1 MKKAILLMWILVLGI
16 APLNL
21 AIDRTWTIK
30 TDMPTARIY
39 LSTSVVNGKI
49 YAIGGATRK
58 IPAAIS
64 VSTVEEY
71 DPSTDTWI
79 VKSPMPTPRWG
90 FATGTVEGKIYAI
103 GGAEGYPGSPLT
115 TVEEYNPATDT
126 WTTKSPMPTARWGLS
141 ASVVNGKIYAIGG
154 GIPSG
159 YRDVEEYDP
168 VTDTWTKKASIP
180 IGRYAISTSAVNG
193 KIYAIGGVVSY
204 PTITPKVHE
213 YNPVTDTWTTKAD
226 MLTARAYPST
236 CVVDGKIYA
245 MGGAQRD
252 PDNPPVPT
260 VEVYDPMIDVWTS
273 EADMPTARTV
283 FSTSVVNGKIYVMGG
298 STTGSWDPDLKMV
311 EEYDTYPFV
320 VDLNRDQKVDCSD
333 MCIMISYL
341 DTDESF
347 CDIAPP
353 PLGDGVVDTQDL
365 ILLTEHMF
373 DDYRAM
379 AQWKLDE
386 KSGNIA
392 YETISGLDATL
403 QGDPVWRP
411 VSGKFIGA
419 LELDGIDDY
428 IRTPFVLNPGKGSM
442 SVVAWIKGG
451 LPGQVIISQADVEGQ
466 SATESGG
473 TWLGISPSDGKLMT
487 GLMSIFFGTLE
498 SESVVADEQW
508 HHVGLVYDF
517 NAMKRHLYV
526 DGAEVAVDDG
536 VVAGVQSTAGL
547 YIGAGQTL
555 EAPSFFSGLI
565 DDVRIYNRA
574 LTPEEIKALAQ

>member
-1 MKKAILLMWILVLGI
+1 MKKAILLMWILILSI
-16 APLNL
+16 APLSL
-21 AIDRTWTIK
+21 AIDGPWTIK

-39 LSTSVVNGKI
+39 LSANVVNGKI
-49 YAIGGATRK
+49 YAIGGASSAEVG
-58 IPAAIS
+58 I
-64 VSTVEEY
+64 STVEEY
-71 DPSTDTWI
+71 DPAMDTWAE
-79 VKSPMPTPRWG
+79 KSPMPTPRWG
-90 FATGTVEGKIYAI
+90 FATGTVDGKIYAI
-103 GGAEGYPGSPLT
+103 GGAEKHPVAPLK
-115 TVEEYNPATDT
+115 TVEEYDPATDT

-159 YRDVEEYDP
+159 YRDVEEYNP
-168 VTDTWTKKASIP
+168 ATDTWTKKASIP
-180 IGRYAISTSAVNG
+180 VGRYGISTCAVNG

-204 PTITPKVHE
+204 PTIVPRVHE
-213 YNPVTDTWTTKAD
+213 YNPATDTWIMKTD
-226 MLTARAYPST
+226 MPTARTYPSLS
-236 CVVDGKIYA
+236 VINEKIYA
-245 MGGAQRD
+245 MGGEIKLPD
-252 PDNPPVPT
+252 PSVPT
-260 VEVYDPMIDVWTS
+260 VEMYDPVSDTWTS

-298 STTGSWDPDLKMV
+298 STRGYPYSALTMV

-320 VDLNRDQKVDCSD
+320 VDLNRDQIVDCED

-365 ILLTEHMF
+365 IFLTEHMF

-403 QGDPVWRP
+403 QGDPVWQP

-428 IRTPFVLNPGKGSM
+428 VSTPFILNPGSTSF
-442 SVVAWIKGG
+442 SVTAWIMGG
-451 LPGQVIISQADVEGQ
+451 ATDQVIISQADVEGQ
-466 SATESGG
+466 SAVESGG

-498 SESVVADEQW
+498 SESVVTDGQW
-508 HHVGLVYDF
+508 HHVGLVYDYTT
-517 NAMKRHLYV
+517 MKRHLYV
-526 DGAEVAVDDG
+526 DGAEVAVDDS

-547 YIGAGQTL
+547 YIGAGQNL
-555 EAPSFFSGLI
+555 DAGSFFSGVI
-565 DDVRIYNRA
+565 DDIRIYKRA
-574 LTPEEIKALAQ
+574 VSP